1 MRIKFKQYYAG
12 GKKEIVNDDRK
23 VATIMDKYFTNTTK
37 KQTKQTK
44 SVTKKSYR
52 LYLHLNITTACRGL
66 NYISFTK
73 KCI

>member
-1 MRIKFKQYYAG
+1 MRIRFKQYYSG

-44 SVTKKSYR
+44 SVTKKS
-52 LYLHLNITTACRGL
+52 
-66 NYISFTK
+66 
-73 KCI
+73 